1 MACAGSRTAGAER
14 FPTRIFGVADGL
26 ARDSVSRI
34 DRDSRGFLWFSTEE
48 GLSLYDGSAFT
59 TFGGR
64 DGLPDEFVVGVVE
77 DRRGDAWVAT
87 ASGIARMA
95 TTISPREG
103 SRERAFQPYPAPA
116 DLGRVRVVMPAEDG
130 GVWCGGLWG
139 LREFRLRGRRGDWTP
154 VDLGTPPPGTAVNAL
169 ARDSLGRLWIGTD
182 SGLFVRSRDGAVR
195 RWTAAGVNLEWTE
208 ALLLDDSNRLWI
220 GTVQGVTIIDAA
232 EPAAPVLTGYS
243 PRSGLRYERVQ
254 AFFEDSRR
262 RIWVGGFGGLARF
275 DGSGGWKTWSV
286 EDLGVPTA
294 AGIYGFA
301 EDLAGNLWLSTGR
314 AGVIELIDDRMTLY
328 STADGLPGHGLLSI
342 TFPKTG
348 GPCVSVVDA
357 NRGHALSCFDGR
369 RFVTVEPDLGALN
382 HAYTWGENQVA
393 FMDHTGLWWIPTGR
407 GVAVFPGAGPP
418 EALARRPPARV
429 VASRDG
435 LAADEVFR
443 LFEDSRGDVWIATI
457 GKTNGLERWERASG
471 RVVSYREE
479 DGLPSRAR
487 VAASSLR
494 EDRSGNLW
502 IGTHLGGLLRRRNGR
517 FEIFTD
523 GGSLLGQWISDLFV
537 DSAGR
542 LWAATSRTGLRRID
556 DPSAAVPRF
565 VRYGKSDGLSSDTI
579 NTVNED
585 RFGRIYVGTGRGVD
599 RFVPRGE
606 GLADIEHFAPA
617 DGLPGN
623 EINLTARGP
632 DGRLWF
638 GCGHGGITV
647 FQPETPADPPPP
659 VIRITSLSLDGRD
672 VPLAPRGET
681 TISDVTLDPGRHTV
695 GVTYAALSFS
705 AGRRPRYQIR
715 VDRGTPGPWGEP
727 RSSRTLTLAA
737 LSPGRYRLAARA
749 LAADGTPSA
758 VPAVVE
764 LRILAP
770 LWRRAWFLSLVAA
783 SLAML
788 LLAAHRSR
796 LARAVELER
805 VRLQISSDLHDD
817 IGTSLSRVAILS
829 EVIKQQSG
837 GSAPMDDRLTEIA
850 ETARDVVASM
860 SDVVWSNDP
869 RRDDAGSLVARLCA
883 FAADVM
889 DGSAIAWRYSGPRA
903 LDRVPLRPESR
914 RQIYLIL
921 KEALANAARHSGAR
935 SASMTVTIE
944 NHTFRAAVADDGRG
958 FCAGESR
965 SPLGG
970 RGLGNMA
977 ERARTIGAILEVES
991 APGRGTRVSLD
1002 VPLA

>member
-1 MACAGSRTAGAER
+1 M
-14 FPTRIFGVADGL
+14 
-26 ARDSVSRI
+26 SRI

-48 GLSLYDGSAFT
+48 GLSLYDGSVFT
-59 TFGGR
+59 TFGAA
-64 DGLPDEFVVGVVE
+64 DGLPDEFVVGVIE
-77 DRRGDAWVAT
+77 DRRGDTWVAT
-87 ASGIARMA
+87 TSGIARMA
-95 TTISPREG
+95 TTISRREG
-103 SRERAFQPYPAPA
+103 ERARLFVPYPSPA
-116 DLGRVRVVMPAEDG
+116 DLGRLRVVMPADEG
-130 GVWCGGLWG
+130 GVWCGGGWG
-139 LREFRLRGRRGDWTP
+139 LRNFRLRGGRGDWMP
-154 VDLGTPPPGTAVNAL
+154 VDLGVPFPGTAVNAL
-169 ARDSLGRLWIGTD
+169 ARDPLGRLWIGTD
-182 SGLFVRSRDGAVR
+182 AGLFLRSRDGAVR
-195 RWTAAGVNLEWTE
+195 RWTAPGVDFIWTE
-208 ALLLDDSNRLWI
+208 ALLLDGSNRLWV
-220 GTVQGVTIIDAA
+220 GTVNGITIIDASA
-232 EPAAPVLTGYS
+232 AAAPVVAAHS
-243 PRSGLRYERVQ
+243 ARNGLRYERVQ
-254 AFFEDSRR
+254 AIFEDSHR

-301 EDLAGNLWLSTGR
+301 EDLAGDLWLSTGR
-314 AGVIELIDDRMTLY
+314 AGVIELIEDRMTLY

-369 RFVTVEPDLGALN
+369 RFVTVEPDLGALSR
-382 HAYTWGENQVA
+382 AYTWGENQVA
-393 FMDHTGLWWIPTGR
+393 FMDHTGLWWIPTGG
-407 GVAVFPGAGPP
+407 GVAVFAGADRP
-418 EALARRPPARV
+418 EALARHPPARV
-429 VASRDG
+429 VAVRDG

-443 LFEDSRGDVWIATI
+443 LFEDSRGDVWIGTI

-471 RVVSYREE
+471 RISSYREG

-487 VAASSLR
+487 VAASSFR

-523 GGSLLGQWISDLFV
+523 GGSLLGQWISDLYV

-585 RFGRIYVGTGRGVD
+585 LYRRIYVGTGRGVD
-599 RFVPRGE
+599 RFVPRRE

-617 DGLPGN
+617 DGLPGS

-638 GCGHGGITV
+638 GCGHGGVTV
-647 FQPETPADPPPP
+647 FQPEAPADPPPP
-659 VIRITSLSLDGRD
+659 VIRITSLSLDGRE

-681 TISDVTLDPGRHTV
+681 TISGITLDPGRHTV
-695 GVTYAALSFS
+695 AVAYGALSFS

-715 VDRGTPGPWGEP
+715 VDRGTPAPWGEP
-727 RSSRTLTLAA
+727 RSTRTLTLAG

-770 LWRRAWFLSLVAA
+770 VWRRAWFLALAA
-783 SLAML
+783 ALLAL
-788 LLAAHRSR
+788 LLAAAHRSR
-796 LARAVELER
+796 VARAVELER

-817 IGTSLSRVAILS
+817 IGTSLSRVAIMS

-837 GSAPMDDRLTEIA
+837 GSAPIDERLTEIA

-889 DGSAIAWRYSGPRA
+889 DGSAIAWRYSAPPD
-903 LDRVPLRPESR
+903 LDRVRLRPESR

-921 KEALANAARHSGAR
+921 KEAVANAARHSAAA
-935 SASMTVTIE
+935 SASLTVTIE
-944 NHTFRAAVADDGRG
+944 DHDFRAVVADDGRG

-970 RGLGNMA
+970 RGLGNMR
-977 ERARTIGAILEVES
+977 ERARTIGARLAVDS
-991 APGRGTRVSLD
+991 APGGGTRVSLS